1 MARRLILTML
11 VTVAFSLPALADD
24 AKPTMTHI
32 DLNDGDT
39 LVFLGDSITHQCL
52 YTQYVEDYY
61 YTRYPKKRIHFRN
74 AGIGGDAAADAL
86 RRLDDDV
93 LAFQPK
99 YVTLLLGM
107 NDGGYMHSDVW
118 ETFKIYEQ
126 GMTELLDRIAAAGAV
141 AIPMTPTMYD
151 FVPGRKIDNPYLKEP
166 CHQYYNAVL
175 ACYGAWL
182 RQQATERGL
191 GFVDMYTPLN
201 RISFEQR
208 SKDPAFSMIG
218 DAVHPGPD
226 GQVVMAQALL
236 KDLNVE
242 SQVSSVLLARG
253 KDGWKAETKNAE
265 LSNLEIDG
273 ATIGFDLLAG
283 SLPWVVPEGARQGY
297 ALSQAASLSG
307 ETLQLVGLDS
317 GQYELKID
325 GNAVGTYSDIEWA
338 GGIALQENSST
349 PQYQQAL
356 EVATLNKKRNEEAV
370 NPLRSQWL
378 ELKRNLGMKET
389 EPEKFA
395 EWMNEFKKK
404 TAELETSALKME
416 EEIYRV
422 NQPRMHRYSIERVK
436 E

>member
-1 MARRLILTML
+1 MTRQILCIIVAL
-11 VTVAFSLPALADD
+11 VTFSFIGFADD
-24 AKPTMTHI
+24 AKPTITSI
-32 DLNDGDT
+32 ELNDGDT
-39 LVFLGDSITHQCL
+39 MVFLGDSITHQCL
-52 YTQYVEDYY
+52 YTQYVEDFYF
-61 YTRYPKKRIHFRN
+61 TRYPQKRIRFRN
-74 AGIGGDAAADAL
+74 AGVGGDAAADAL

-118 ETFKIYEQ
+118 ETFKKYEQ
-126 GMTELLDRIAAAGAV
+126 GMTELLNRIAAAGAI

-175 ACYGAWL
+175 AGYGAWL
-182 RQQATERGL
+182 RQQATERGV
-191 GFVDMYTPLN
+191 GFVDMYSPLN
-201 RISFEQR
+201 RVVFEQR
-208 SKDPAFSMIG
+208 SKDPAFTLIK

-226 GQVVMAQALL
+226 GQLIMAHALL

-242 SQVSSVLLARG
+242 PLVSSVLLARG
-253 KDGWKAETKNAE
+253 KDGWKAQTKNAE

-273 ATIGFDLLAG
+273 ATIGFDLLAQ
-283 SLPWVVPEGARQGY
+283 SLPWVVPEAARQGY

-307 ETLQLVGLDS
+307 ETLQLVGLEP

-338 GGIALQENSST
+338 GGIALQENAST

-356 EVATLNKKRNEEAV
+356 EVATLNKKRNDEAV
-370 NPLRSQWL
+370 HPLRNEWRD
-378 ELKRNLGMKET
+378 LKRKQQEGM
-389 EPEKFA
+389 PEKFA
-395 EWMNEFKKK
+395 EWMNEFKTK
-404 TAELETSALKME
+404 TAEFEAAALNLE
-416 EEIYRV
+416 EEIYRA
-422 NQPRMHRYSIERVK
+422 NQPRSHRYTIVQVK

>member
-11 VTVAFSLPALADD
+11 VAVAFALPTLADD
-24 AKPTMTHI
+24 AKPTITRI

-39 LVFLGDSITHQCL
+39 MVFLGDSITHQCL

-61 YTRYPKKRIHFRN
+61 YTRYPKKRIHFRK
-74 AGIGGDAAADAL
+74 AGIGGDAAPDAL

-118 ETFKIYEQ
+118 ETFKKYEQ

-151 FVPGRKIDNPYLKEP
+151 FVPGRKINNPYLKEP

-175 ACYGAWL
+175 SCYGAWL

-208 SKDPAFSMIG
+208 SKDPAFTMIG

-226 GQVVMAQALL
+226 GQVIMAQALL

-242 SQVSSVLLARG
+242 PQVSSVLLALG
-253 KDGWKAETKNAE
+253 KDGWKAQTKNAE
-265 LSNLEIDG
+265 LSNLAIDG
-273 ATIGFDLLAG
+273 ATLGFDLLAG
-283 SLPWVVPEGARQGY
+283 SLPWVVPEEARQGY

-307 ETLQLVGLDS
+307 ETLQAVGLAP
-317 GQYELKID
+317 GKYELKID
-325 GNAVGTYSDIEWA
+325 GNTVGTYSEVELA
-338 GGIALQENSST
+338 GGIALQENAGT

-356 EVATLNKKRNEEAV
+356 EVAKLNKKRNDEAV
-370 NPLRSQWL
+370 HPLRSQWL

-404 TAELETSALKME
+404 TAELEAAALKME

-422 NQPRMHRYSIERVK
+422 NQPRMHRYAIVRVK